1 MVSVQQY
8 EKMSVYITLGR
19 PKSEFPGMNEELSRE
34 WDELAQ
40 EIKEI
45 QDAGLTVEIQSEMVD
60 FVLPE

>member
-1 MVSVQQY
+1 
-8 EKMSVYITLGR
+8 
-19 PKSEFPGMNEELSRE
+19 MNEELSRE